1 MATVYLAIQESFER
15 EVALKVLDP
24 RISRDSTFSERFLTE
39 ARIVSRL
46 MHPNIVTV
54 YDVGTHNGLHFLS
67 MEYVPG
73 RDLKHRRFELSLSDN
88 LRAVKD
94 VARALDYAARKG
106 CVHRDV
112 KPDNIMLHAED
123 GRAVLMDFG
132 IARIADIASSM
143 TQTGTAVGT
152 PHYMSPEQARGA
164 TVDGRSDL
172 YSLGVVTFLLLTGYL
187 PYDSDSAV
195 SVGVMH
201 ISDTIPRL
209 PPHLSDFQG
218 LIDRALAKNPDDRFQ
233 SGAEFIAAIDAFSEP
248 QLAEIEQA
256 GERSLIDEISGET
269 PTKYHPPEAWSAY
282 SDVMGDNPDDA
293 LGEISELRSAQELR
307 NAQEASEPESLFA
320 ERDEDLGDPLEAP
333 PQRRSWG
340 VALLLAV
347 AVGGAA
353 FYYQAPLLEQWGTMS
368 ERLTGF
374 VASPEEAPGPERND
388 GATFR
393 GGGEPESTPATI
405 AADAGL
411 AGGEPAPPAT
421 GFDPALAAPLPLK
434 EPDSDPS
441 GAGAMPEF
449 PLVAEDL
456 FEPPSAQSESPV
468 EPATE
473 IPAEPEGES
482 TGERESTP
490 EPEEAA
496 PSVQEQTAE
505 LQEVNQLAARIER
518 LLQQGELEAADELLR
533 PARERFPGSPMLL
546 ALAVQHSELEDLAQN
561 PVIERL
567 RVSHEPPVSL
577 DSPQEA
583 SLDGGRVL
591 YAGFRFRNFA
601 QTSTVIQ
608 AILHDGSRQVQ
619 IAQVPVIVQE
629 EAGENFF
636 RIERAVSGFAEGS
649 YALDLM
655 MAGERLGSVS
665 FQIK

>member
-54 YDVGTHNGLHFLS
+54 YDVGSHNGLHFLS

-132 IARIADIASSM
+132 IARIADIVSSM

-152 PHYMSPEQARGA
+152 PHYMSPEQARGVA
-164 TVDGRSDL
+164 VDGRSDL

-209 PPHLSDFQG
+209 PPHLSGFQG

-233 SGAEFIAAIDAFSEP
+233 SGAEFIAAIEAFSEA

-256 GERSLIDEISGET
+256 GERSLVDEISGET
-269 PTKYHPPEAWSAY
+269 PTQYHPPEAWSAF

-293 LGEISELRSAQELR
+293 MGEISELRSAQET
-307 NAQEASEPESLFA
+307 SEPESLFA
-320 ERDEDLGDPLEAP
+320 ERDEDLSDSLDAP
-333 PQRRSWG
+333 PRRRPWG

-347 AVGGAA
+347 AAGGAA
-353 FYYQAPLLEQWGTMS
+353 FYYQAPLLERWGTVS

-374 VASPEEAPGPERND
+374 VASPEEASTPERND

-405 AADAGL
+405 ATDTGL
-411 AGGEPAPPAT
+411 AGGESAPPAI
-421 GFDPALAAPLPLK
+421 GFDPAMAVPLPLE

-441 GAGAMPEF
+441 GAVPEF
-449 PLVAEDL
+449 PLVADDL
-456 FEPPSAQSESPV
+456 FEQPSAQSESPV
-468 EPATE
+468 GPPTEP
-473 IPAEPEGES
+473 PGEPEGD
-482 TGERESTP
+482 STP
-490 EPEEAA
+490 ESEEEA
-496 PSVQEQTAE
+496 PSVKQQTAE
-505 LQEVNQLAARIER
+505 LRELNQLATRIER
-518 LLQQGELEAADELLR
+518 LLLRGELEAAGELLR
-533 PARERFPGSPMLL
+533 PARERFPGSPVLL
-546 ALAVQHSELEDLAQN
+546 ALAVQHSELEDRAQT

-577 DSPQEA
+577 DGPQEA
-583 SLDGGRVL
+583 SLDAGRVL

-608 AILHDGSRQVQ
+608 AILYDGSRQLQ

-629 EAGENFF
+629 QAGEDVF
-636 RIERAVSGFAEGS
+636 RIERAVSGFAEGR
-649 YALDLM
+649 YVLDLM
-655 MAGERLGSVS
+655 IAGERVESVS
-665 FQIK
+665 FQIKK